1 YLKDMEGVGD
11 KLENKLLEI
20 IRTEKIE
27 IRKKQ
32 ELSYTNN
39 ATIHIDFDSYRN
51 MVSKTIFIPAKTNVD
66 NIDKAITIAHELGH
80 YFGYK
85 NVSRMKLAVL
95 HKNNKLSIYMNEKLA
110 WKEAEKIIQQL
121 GFWLNEHIRSAFE
134 EARTES
140 LSSYS
145 PYNSWFTYI
154 FQIITNPL
162 MVIVKLWIFAFI
174 LLAFLII
181 LVSNGISVPFLPA
194 DNFEEHVSNEEFFSI
209 VATLHLFFMLAYFL
223 GYLIKRYFNIGK

>member
-1 YLKDMEGVGD
+1 MEGVGE

-27 IRKKQ
+27 IRNKQ
-32 ELSYTNN
+32 ELSYTTN
-39 ATIHIDFDSYRN
+39 ATIHIDIDSNRN
-51 MVSKTIFIPAKTNVD
+51 MVSKTIIINDKKNVN

-80 YFGYK
+80 YLGYK
-85 NVSRMKLAVL
+85 NFSGWKLAVL

-140 LSSYS
+140 L
-145 PYNSWFTYI
+145 
-154 FQIITNPL
+154 
-162 MVIVKLWIFAFI
+162 
-174 LLAFLII
+174 
-181 LVSNGISVPFLPA
+181 
-194 DNFEEHVSNEEFFSI
+194 
-209 VATLHLFFMLAYFL
+209 
-223 GYLIKRYFNIGK
+223 